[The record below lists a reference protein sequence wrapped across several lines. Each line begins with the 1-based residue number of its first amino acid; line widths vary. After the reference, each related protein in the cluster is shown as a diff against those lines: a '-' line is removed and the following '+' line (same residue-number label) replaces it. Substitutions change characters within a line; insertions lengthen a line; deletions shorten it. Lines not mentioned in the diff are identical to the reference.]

1 MASARRK
8 GARTF
13 SSLCEGLALR
23 PIRNE
28 VELKRA
34 MAAVDRLAVRAD
46 LNRDERD
53 YLESFSTLIEQYERE
68 QEPVFTAGRDPVET
82 LKYLMQ
88 GRGMNASDLGN
99 LLGNR
104 ALGSKVLR
112 RERELSKSNVLALA
126 RHFGVSPALFLQSS
140 ARGATR
146 TRRPPR
152 AA

>member
-1 MASARRK
+1 M
-8 GARTF
+8 T
-13 SSLCEGLALR
+13 
-23 PIRNE
+23 
-28 VELKRA
+28 
-34 MAAVDRLAVRAD
+34 AVDRLAVRAD

-53 YLESFSTLIEQYERE
+53 YLESLSTLIEQYERE

-88 GRGMNASDLGN
+88 GRGLNASDLGN

-112 RERELSKSNVLALA
+112 HERELSKANILKLA
-126 RHFGVSPALFLQSS
+126 RHFGVSPALFLPSS
-140 ARGATR
+140 TGAA
-146 TRRPPR
+146 RRPPR